1 MSIRIS
7 VIVPVY
13 NTEQYLPRCLDS
25 ILSQSFT
32 DFELLLIDDGSSDGS
47 GLICDSYAEKDHR
60 IRVFHK
66 ENGGVSSAR
75 NMGLDEAKG
84 EWVYFVD
91 SDDELLHDGL
101 QVLFDNTNK
110 EVDVVLAGFEE
121 VSEEGVISPGVK
133 DRIVLRL
140 NKKQSLMS
148 VYQGY
153 GFYYFYLGYMCLRM
167 FRNSIIKQR
176 RLRFD
181 NSIAVKEDTLFTVQY
196 LCESNGITQ
205 MTTTPVYKYWLR
217 EDSAMGK
224 TRHGFDR
231 GFVDSF
237 CAMVKMKHEIE
248 SVFPRWSECVFI
260 AKQGVYGR
268 CYDVIQKME
277 RYGIQDDGLK
287 ARLVND
293 MHNEV
298 GSVLAFKMRRKCRK
312 LLRRLGLKK
321 QNYNV

>member
-1 MSIRIS
+1 MPHAPFSLFSAI
-7 VIVPVY
+7 
-13 NTEQYLPRCLDS
+13 LPRINAEWKRLP
-25 ILSQSFT
+25 ILKHQF
-32 DFELLLIDDGSSDGS
+32 FFN
-47 GLICDSYAEKDHR
+47 C
-60 IRVFHK
+60 
-66 ENGGVSSAR
+66 
-75 NMGLDEAKG
+75 
-84 EWVYFVD
+84 
-91 SDDELLHDGL
+91 
-101 QVLFDNTNK
+101 Q
-110 EVDVVLAGFEE
+110 
-121 VSEEGVISPGVK
+121 
-133 DRIVLRL
+133 
-140 NKKQSLMS
+140 
-148 VYQGY
+148 Y
-153 GFYYFYLGYMCLRM
+153 GFVRCTSLLRTL

>member
-1 MSIRIS
+1 MSRIS
-7 VIVPVY
+7 IIVPVY
-13 NTEQYLPRCLDS
+13 NTEQYLPRCIDS

-47 GLICDSYAEKDHR
+47 GQICDAYAEKDNR

-75 NMGLDEAKG
+75 NLGLDNAVG
-84 EWVYFVD
+84 EWIYFVD
-91 SDDELLHDGL
+91 SDDELLPDGL
-101 QVLFDNTNK
+101 QVLFDNTSK
-110 EVDVVLAGFEE
+110 EVDVVLAGFVE
-121 VSEEGVISPGVK
+121 VSEEGVMSPGVK
-133 DRIVLRL
+133 DKIVLRL

-167 FRNSIIKQR
+167 FRNIIIKQR
-176 RLRFD
+176 KLRFD
-181 NSIAVKEDTLFTVQY
+181 NNIAVKEDTLFTVQY
-196 LCESNGITQ
+196 LCKSNGVTQ
-205 MTTTPVYKYWLR
+205 MTTIPVYKYWLR

-224 TRHGFDR
+224 TRHGFDH

-237 CAMVKMKHEIE
+237 YAMVNMKREIE
-248 SVFPRWSECVFI
+248 SVFPRWNECVFV

-268 CYDVIQKME
+268 CFDVIQKME
-277 RYGIQDDGLK
+277 RYDIQDDRLK
-287 ARLVND
+287 ARLVKD

-298 GSVLAFKMRRKCRK
+298 GSVFAFKMRRKCRK
-312 LLRRLGLKK
+312 ILRYLGLKK